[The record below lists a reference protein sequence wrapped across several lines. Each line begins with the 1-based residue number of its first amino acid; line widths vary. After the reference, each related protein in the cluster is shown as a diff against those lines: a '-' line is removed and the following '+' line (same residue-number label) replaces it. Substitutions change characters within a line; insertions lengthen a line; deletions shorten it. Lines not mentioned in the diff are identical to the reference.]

1 MLGPTLL
8 KKKFRLKFSNQMEK
22 KAKQKQRGN
31 GWGDKLKMM

>member
-22 KAKQKQRGN
+22 KAKQKKNKVEMDGETN
-31 GWGDKLKMM
+31 